1 MSTLISNNSQD
12 GVLPIA
18 SVDVDCCLTQ
28 AEREQ
33 LHETLLHK
41 PLANILSSVEDLKI
55 ASLKT
60 DEIRVLINVEKAK
73 RI

>member
-33 LHETLLHK
+33 LHETLLQK

-55 ASLKT
+55 ASVKMMRF
-60 DEIRVLINVEKAK
+60 EN
-73 RI
+73 